1 MFCVCV
7 GEGGCAGPYRFS
19 SASVASSSSGG
30 PSFATDGDTD
40 VADALGTIASV
51 QSSLAAK
58 KLAV

>member
-1 MFCVCV
+1 MIHV
-7 GEGGCAGPYRFS
+7 CAGPYRFS
-19 SASVASSSSGG
+19 SASVASSSNGG

-58 KLAV
+58 LRYISFAS